1 MARTNDI
8 ARPDAAITT
17 TLPDDVRAL
26 LAAVVAALDVPLADR
41 FEDDTTRAE
50 LLSGR
55 ASDARITLASVLR
68 GDDIAHAA
76 QHLQEWTAARPVTFT
91 SWQDRAAVTR

>member
-1 MARTNDI
+1 MPNLVTPAGT
-8 ARPDAAITT
+8 PAI

-26 LAAVVAALDVPLADR
+26 LAAVHAALDVPLADR

-55 ASDARITLASVLR
+55 ASDARIALGSVLR